1 MSRSDAST
9 HIAVWGMIGMVAA
22 FGALAMVTMSIGA
35 ASIPIWMF
43 SMGGAALIFRGP
55 LGKAI
60 AKRISGEGSEGMP
73 MELQGEVLQELD
85 DLRHRVLELEE
96 RVDFSERL
104 LASTKQPLDAE
115 RPGA

>member
-1 MSRSDAST
+1 MISRDGT
-9 HIAVWGMIGMVAA
+9 PRGLVIAALGM
-22 FGALAMVTMSIGA
+22 FGALFMVTSAIGA

-43 SMGGAALIFRGP
+43 AMGGAAIVLRGP

-60 AKRISGEGSEGMP
+60 AQRISGESPGGMP
-73 MELQGEVLQELD
+73 PELQGEVLQELD

-104 LASTKQPLDAE
+104 LAQAKPE